1 MRCKRPSTEGSTLI
15 TPRPFVFPGTCL
27 VVDTEHWFVLKDREA
42 TQTWPRERCVNTC
55 FMMFARGLREKTLIG
70 VEAPRSDTNGACE
83 AEVTVTSE
91 RHAQAE
97 KEKLLVMMMTR
108 C

>member
-42 TQTWPRERCVNTC
+42 TQTWGGGRY
-55 FMMFARGLREKTLIG
+55 KY
-70 VEAPRSDTNGACE
+70 
-83 AEVTVTSE
+83 EVTVTTEPNNRTSGNHKETAASTGGEDKGRE
-91 RHAQAE
+91 RGVEA
-97 KEKLLVMMMTR
+97 LN
-108 C
+108 